1 MPPVLI
7 AQLAPRDWIAAGII
21 AAGSIVLSIIVR
33 RLTKRR
39 IRKVDTHAE
48 LIDAGGR
55 LAIVVIISLGF
66 YYTLRALNVEV
77 GPLLGALGVGALFVA
92 VGLQPLLVNVVS
104 SVILQT
110 RRPFRRGD
118 QIETNGYSGTVLDIT
133 STSTTLLSY
142 NGEAIHIPNGD
153 VLGSPLVNWTHEPVR
168 RSIMPIELPYG
179 CELPKVLRAI
189 GKAAREM
196 LADDN
201 LPPAEALATGF
212 GSHGIEVQLRYWHYS
227 DELESRVATSQVAV
241 AVDMALRAIDVSIPY
256 PQMVLHPAPITEADE
271 ADEAEPASDVDGPSG
286 PAS

>member
-7 AQLAPRDWIAAGII
+7 AELTPQDWMTAGFI
-21 AAGSIVLSIIVR
+21 AAGSILLSIIVR

-48 LIDAGGR
+48 LIDACGR
-55 LAIVVIISLGF
+55 LSIVIIMSLGV
-66 YYTLRALNVEV
+66 YYTLRALSVEV
-77 GPLLGALGVGALFVA
+77 GPLIGAFGVGALFIA

-118 QIETNGYSGTVLDIT
+118 QIESNGYKGTVLDIT

-142 NGEAIHIPNGD
+142 NGEAIHIPNGA
-153 VLGSPLVNWTHEPVR
+153 VLSNPLVNWTHEPVR
-168 RSIMPIELPYG
+168 RSIMPISLPYG

-189 GKAAREM
+189 GKATREM

-212 GSHGIEVQLRYWHYS
+212 GMHGIEVELRFWHYS
-227 DELESRVATSQVAV
+227 DELESRVAASQVAV
-241 AVDMALRAIDVSIPY
+241 AVDVALRAIDVSIPY
-256 PQMVLHPAPITEADE
+256 PQMVLHPAPTT
-271 ADEAEPASDVDGPSG
+271 EAEPEPEAPASD